1 MAVDIKQVMADA
13 QALETLW
20 STATAQYA
28 ERKARLAK
36 QVDDYTA
43 AHQGAL
49 DSHAA
54 EIEAANLIK
63 AKLVPV
69 VAAAEVAA
77 EDLTAFVL
85 SRPWYKKAAT
95 WVKAHARWVVYGG
108 GLALLVGVAT
118 HV

>member
-1 MAVDIKQVMADA
+1 MSVDIKQVMADA

-28 ERKARLAK
+28 ERKAKLAK

-54 EIEAANLIK
+54 EIAAANMIK
-63 AKLVPV
+63 AKLVPA
-69 VAAAEVAA
+69 VAVAEVAA
-77 EDLTAFVL
+77 EELTTFVL

-95 WVKAHARWVVYGG
+95 WVKAHSRWVVYGG
-108 GLALLVGVAT
+108 GLALIAAIAT